1 MPGMFPQRVKL
12 HARISF
18 CGHFQFG
25 DMCGKKS
32 RRFDDIVC
40 NPVRIGVDEAF

>member
-18 CGHFQFG
+18 CRHLQFG
-25 DMCGKKS
+25 DMRGKK
-32 RRFDDIVC
+32 RGRFDDIVR
-40 NPVRIGVDEAF
+40 NPVRIGVDEAL